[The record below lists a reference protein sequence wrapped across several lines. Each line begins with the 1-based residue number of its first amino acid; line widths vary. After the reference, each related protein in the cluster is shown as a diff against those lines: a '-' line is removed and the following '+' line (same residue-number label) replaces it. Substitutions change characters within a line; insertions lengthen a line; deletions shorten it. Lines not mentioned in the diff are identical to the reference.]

1 MTAQIAASTLRRGP
15 ADAKGILAAGLRTL
29 AIETAGL
36 GLLQEAMKGPLGEA
50 FVRAVETIHAAQGR
64 LIVTGMGKSGHVGNK
79 ITATLASTGT
89 PAFFLHPAE
98 ASHGDLGM
106 VTSGDVILALSWSGE
121 TAELRDI
128 IHYSRRHR
136 VPLVAITSGAG
147 SALGKAADVPLILPK
162 VEEAC
167 PHGLAPTTSTTLQL
181 ALGDAVAIALLE
193 KRGFTPANFH
203 QFHPGGKLGAQLLT
217 VGDLMKKAPDLPLVR
232 EDMDMGAV
240 IVAMTG
246 HSLGCA
252 IVVDSAGA
260 LAGIITDG
268 DLRRHMTPDIM
279 QRKAAELMT
288 RSPYSTVPEMLAS
301 AALKEMNDRKISVL
315 VAVEGE
321 RPVGALHMHALLAAG
336 IA

>member
-1 MTAQIAASTLRRGP
+1 MNAHLANAALRHDP
-15 ADAKGILAAGLRTL
+15 ADDAAIRVAALRTL
-29 AIETAGL
+29 AVEAKGL
-36 GLLQEAMKGPLGEA
+36 GELQRAMEGPLGEA
-50 FVRAVETIHAAQGR
+50 FIRAVETIYAAAGR

-89 PAFFLHPAE
+89 PCFFLHPAE

-136 VPLVAITSGAG
+136 VPLIAMTSGAQ
-147 SALGKAADVPLILPK
+147 SALGKAADIPLILPK

-181 ALGDAVAIALLE
+181 VLGDAIAMALLE
-193 KRGFTPANFH
+193 RRGFTPAHFH

-217 VGDLMKKAPDLPLVR
+217 VGDLMKRAPDLPLVR

-252 IVVDSAGA
+252 IVVDEVGG

-268 DLRRHMTPDIM
+268 DLRRHMAPDILS
-279 QRKAAELMT
+279 RKAGTLMT
-288 RSPYSTVPEMLAS
+288 RDPHTTVPEMLAS
-301 AALKEMNDRKISVL
+301 AALQEMNERKISVL
-315 VAVEGE
+315 VALEGN
-321 RPVGALHMHALLAAG
+321 RPVGALHMHALLQAG
-336 IA
+336 VA

>member
-1 MTAQIAASTLRRGP
+1 MNAHLANAALRHDP
-15 ADAKGILAAGLRTL
+15 ADDAAIRAAALRTL
-29 AIETAGL
+29 AVEAKGL
-36 GLLQEAMKGPLGEA
+36 GELQQAMEGPLGEA
-50 FVRAVETIHAAQGR
+50 FIRAVETIYAAAGR

-89 PAFFLHPAE
+89 PCFFLHPAE

-136 VPLVAITSGAG
+136 VPLIAMTSGAQ
-147 SALGKAADVPLILPK
+147 SALGKAADIPLILPK

-181 ALGDAVAIALLE
+181 VLGDAIAMALLE
-193 KRGFTPANFH
+193 RRGFTPAHFH

-217 VGDLMKKAPDLPLVR
+217 VGDLMKRAPDLPLVR
-232 EDMDMGAV
+232 EDMDMGTV

-252 IVVDSAGA
+252 IVVDEAGG

-268 DLRRHMTPDIM
+268 DLRRHMAPDILS
-279 QRKAAELMT
+279 RKAGTLMT
-288 RSPYSTVPEMLAS
+288 RDPYTTVPEMLAS
-301 AALKEMNDRKISVL
+301 AALQEMNERKISVL
-315 VAVEGE
+315 VALEGN
-321 RPVGALHMHALLAAG
+321 RPVGALHMHALLQAG
-336 IA
+336 VA

>member
-1 MTAQIAASTLRRGP
+1 MNAHIANAALRRSP
-15 ADAKGILAAGLRTL
+15 ADAKAIRAAGLRTL
-29 AIETAGL
+29 EIETAGL
-36 GLLQEAMKGPLGEA
+36 GVLQQAMRGPLGDA
-50 FVRAVETIHAAQGR
+50 FVRAVETIHGAEGR

-89 PAFFLHPAE
+89 PCFFLHPAE

-106 VTSGDVILALSWSGE
+106 VTQGDVILALSWSGE

-136 VPLVAITSGAG
+136 VPLIAITSGAA
-147 SALGKAADVPLILPK
+147 SALGKAADIPLILPK

-181 ALGDAVAIALLE
+181 ALGDAIAVALLE

-232 EDMDMGAV
+232 QDMDMGAV

-252 IVVDSAGA
+252 IVVDEAGA

-268 DLRRHMTPDIM
+268 DLRRHMAPDIM
-279 QRKAAELMT
+279 QRKATELMT
-288 RSPYSTVPEMLAS
+288 RSPTTVVPEMLAS

-315 VAVEGE
+315 VALDGSK
-321 RPVGALHMHALLAAG
+321 PVGALHMHALLQAG
-336 IA
+336 VA

>member
-1 MTAQIAASTLRRGP
+1 MNPQPANAALRHGP
-15 ADAKGILAAGLRTL
+15 ADAAGIRAAGRRTL
-29 AIETAGL
+29 EVERAGL
-36 GLLQEAMKGPLGEA
+36 GELLAAMDGPLGER
-50 FVRAVETIHAAQGR
+50 FVEAVETIHAARGR
-64 LIVTGMGKSGHVGNK
+64 LIVTGMGKSGHVGGK

-89 PAFFLHPAE
+89 PCFFLHPAE

-136 VPLVAITSGAG
+136 VPLLAITAGAE
-147 SALGKAADVPLILPK
+147 SALGRAADVPLILPR

-167 PHGLAPTTSTTLQL
+167 PHGLAPTTSTTIQL
-181 ALGDAVAIALLE
+181 ALGDAIAMALLE
-193 KRGFTPANFH
+193 RRGFTPAHFH

-217 VGDLMKKAPDLPLVR
+217 VGDLMKRAPDLPLVR
-232 EDMDMGAV
+232 QEMDMGAV

-252 IVVDSAGA
+252 IVVDAAGA

-268 DLRRHMTPDIM
+268 DLRRHMAPDIM
-279 QRKAAELMT
+279 ARKAAELMT
-288 RSPYSTVPEMLAS
+288 RNPHATVPEMLAS
-301 AALKEMNDRKISVL
+301 AALQEMNERKISVL
-315 VAVEGE
+315 VALEAG
-321 RPVGALHMHALLAAG
+321 RPVGALHVHALLQAG
-336 IA
+336 VA

>member
-1 MTAQIAASTLRRGP
+1 MSVHLANTALRRSP
-15 ADAKGILAAGLRTL
+15 ADAAGIRAAGRRTL
-29 AIETAGL
+29 EVERAGL
-36 GLLQEAMKGPLGEA
+36 GELLAAMDGPLGARFIE
-50 FVRAVETIHAAQGR
+50 AVETIHAARGR
-64 LIVTGMGKSGHVGNK
+64 LIVTGMGKSGHVGAK

-89 PAFFLHPAE
+89 PCFFLHPAE

-167 PHGLAPTTSTTLQL
+167 PHGLAPTTSTTIQL
-181 ALGDAVAIALLE
+181 ALGDAIAMALLE
-193 KRGFTPANFH
+193 KRGFTPAHFH

-217 VGDLMKKAPDLPLVR
+217 VGDLMKLAPDLPLVR
-232 EDMDMGAV
+232 QETDMGAV

-252 IVVDSAGA
+252 IVVDAAGA

-268 DLRRHMTPDIM
+268 DLRRHMAPDIM
-279 QRKAAELMT
+279 ARSAAELMT
-288 RSPYSTVPEMLAS
+288 RNPHTTVPEMLAS
-301 AALKEMNDRKISVL
+301 AALTEMNDRKISVL
-315 VAVEGE
+315 VALEGD
-321 RPVGALHMHALLAAG
+321 RPVGALHVHALLQAG
-336 IA
+336 VA

>member
-1 MTAQIAASTLRRGP
+1 MNAHLANAALRHDP
-15 ADAKGILAAGLRTL
+15 ADGAAIRAAALRTL
-29 AIETAGL
+29 AVEAKGL
-36 GLLQEAMKGPLGEA
+36 GELQRAMEGPLGEA
-50 FVRAVETIHAAQGR
+50 FVRAVEAIHAAKGR

-89 PAFFLHPAE
+89 PCFFLHPAE

-136 VPLVAITSGAG
+136 VPLIAITAGAE
-147 SALGKAADVPLILPK
+147 SALGRAADIPLILPRA
-162 VEEAC
+162 EEAC

-181 ALGDAVAIALLE
+181 VLGDAIAMALLE
-193 KRGFTPANFH
+193 RRGFTPAHFH

-217 VGDLMKKAPDLPLVR
+217 VGDLMKRAPDLPLVR

-252 IVVDSAGA
+252 IVVDEAGA

-268 DLRRHMTPDIM
+268 DLRRHMAPDILAR
-279 QRKAAELMT
+279 QARTLMT
-288 RSPYSTVPEMLAS
+288 RDPHSTVPEMLAS
-301 AALKEMNDRKISVL
+301 AALKEMNERKISVL
-315 VAVEGE
+315 VALEGN
-321 RPVGALHMHALLAAG
+321 RPVGALHMHALLQAG
-336 IA
+336 VA

>member
-36 GLLQEAMKGPLGEA
+36 GLLQEAMGGKLGEA

-136 VPLVAITSGAG
+136 VPLIAITSGAA

-181 ALGDAVAIALLE
+181 ALGDAIAIALLE

-252 IVVDSAGA
+252 IVVDAAGA

-288 RSPYSTVPEMLAS
+288 RSPHSAVPELLAS

>member
-1 MTAQIAASTLRRGP
+1 MNAHLANAALRHDP
-15 ADAKGILAAGLRTL
+15 ADDAAIRAAALRTL
-29 AIETAGL
+29 AVEAKGL
-36 GLLQEAMKGPLGEA
+36 GELQQAMEGPLGEA
-50 FVRAVETIHAAQGR
+50 FIRAVETIYAAAGR

-89 PAFFLHPAE
+89 PCFFLHPAE

-136 VPLVAITSGAG
+136 VPLIAMTSGAQ
-147 SALGKAADVPLILPK
+147 SALGKAADIPLILPK

-181 ALGDAVAIALLE
+181 VLGDAIAMALLE
-193 KRGFTPANFH
+193 RRGFTPAHFH

-217 VGDLMKKAPDLPLVR
+217 VGDLMKRAPDLPLVR

-252 IVVDSAGA
+252 IVVDEAGG

-268 DLRRHMTPDIM
+268 DLRRHMAPDILS
-279 QRKAAELMT
+279 RKAGTLMT
-288 RSPYSTVPEMLAS
+288 RDPYTTVPEMLAS
-301 AALKEMNDRKISVL
+301 AALQEMNERKISVL
-315 VAVEGE
+315 VALEGN
-321 RPVGALHMHALLAAG
+321 RPVGALHMHALLQAG
-336 IA
+336 VA

>member
-1 MTAQIAASTLRRGP
+1 MNAHLANAALRRGP
-15 ADAKGILAAGLRTL
+15 ADAAGIRAAGRRTL
-29 AIETAGL
+29 EVERAGL
-36 GLLQEAMKGPLGEA
+36 GELLAAMDGALGA
-50 FVRAVETIHAAQGR
+50 RFVEAVETIHAAKGR
-64 LIVTGMGKSGHVGNK
+64 LIVTGMGKSGHVGGK

-89 PAFFLHPAE
+89 PCFFLHPAE

-136 VPLVAITSGAG
+136 VPLVAMTAGAD
-147 SALGKAADVPLILPK
+147 SALGRAADVPLILPR

-167 PHGLAPTTSTTLQL
+167 PHGLAPTTSTTIQL
-181 ALGDAVAIALLE
+181 ALGDAIAMALLE
-193 KRGFTPANFH
+193 KRGFTPAHFH

-217 VGDLMKKAPDLPLVR
+217 VGDLMKRAPDLPLVR
-232 EDMDMGAV
+232 QEMDMGAV

-252 IVVDSAGA
+252 IVVDAAGG

-268 DLRRHMTPDIM
+268 DLRRHMAPDIM
-279 QRKAAELMT
+279 ARTAAELMT
-288 RSPYSTVPEMLAS
+288 RNPHTTVPEMLAS
-301 AALKEMNDRKISVL
+301 AALQEMNERKISVL
-315 VAVEGE
+315 VALEGGQ
-321 RPVGALHMHALLAAG
+321 PVGALHVHALLQAG
-336 IA
+336 VA